1 MRRRALERVFRS
13 RPSRSRELLRGT
25 RGSPRFLAAAARCGG
40 VSVGGGRGF
49 CRGADSF
56 CALTR
61 ASSTAISR
69 STAAVA
75 ATARSRRSFAARTA
89 ARRFRSSAAARAAST
104 AASRLVGSGLK
115 CCSFSNCVFARFLE
129 PLDPPLERP
138 QRQGHPFAVEPRQRP
153 SWLCV
158 FCAANCQPTQDAV
171 CHRHCAAQA
180 PTGWR
185 GLHDRI
191 GP

>member
-1 MRRRALERVFRS
+1 MSWRRR
-13 RPSRSRELLRGT
+13 RG
-25 RGSPRFLAAAARCGG
+25 A
-40 VSVGGGRGF
+40 VSVSGGGRGF
-49 CRGADSF
+49 RRGADSF

-75 ATARSRRSFAARTA
+75 ATARARRSFAARTA
-89 ARRFRSSAAARAAST
+89 ARRLRSSAAARAAST
-104 AASRLVGSGLK
+104 AASGCRLGPQVLFAQQLRLCALSG
-115 CCSFSNCVFARFLE
+115 AAGRA
-129 PLDPPLERP
+129 PGAPPAPGPSVCR
-138 QRQGHPFAVEPRQRP
+138 RSRQRP

-171 CHRHCAAQA
+171 CHRRRLKRSD
-180 PTGWR
+180 PGLW
-185 GLHDRI
+185 GLHDSTI